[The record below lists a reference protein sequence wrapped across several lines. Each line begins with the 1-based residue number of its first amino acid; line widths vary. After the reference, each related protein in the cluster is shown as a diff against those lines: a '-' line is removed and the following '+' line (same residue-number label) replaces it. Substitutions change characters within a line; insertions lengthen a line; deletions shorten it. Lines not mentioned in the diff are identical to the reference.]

1 MTERAVNVWGKTY
14 SVEVHQKSQIV
25 WEAVGKYLGEPIRG
39 LDSSEGAALRR
50 WSEAA
55 HYTVNLISDGP

>member
-1 MTERAVNVWGKTY
+1 MTERAINVWGKTY

-25 WEAVGKYLGEPIRG
+25 WEAVGEYLGESIRG
-39 LDSSEGAALRR
+39 LDSTEVTALRR

-55 HYTVNLISDGP
+55 HYTVDLVSD

>member
-14 SVEVHQKSQIV
+14 SVEVHQKSQII
-25 WEAVGKYLGEPIRG
+25 WEAVGKYLGESIRG